1 MGNEASAERAREA
14 SRQNERAWKDRRQV
28 KEHAEAAKRRGTF
41 LHYSDFL
48 RNKFRITT

>member
-28 KEHAEAAKRRGTF
+28 KEHAEAEKKRGTF
-41 LHYSDFL
+41 FTLQRFS
-48 RNKFRITT
+48 KK